1 MAEKNFMTA
10 GTEIDAYKEKMNQC
24 SEKISNILTEA
35 CVSRAKNGKVSNA
48 LGEDISKLISSL
60 PLETQVQILT
70 KLAVNLSGQIKGGN
84 TNTSTKKSSARIN
97 DIFANR
103 DFY

>member
-10 GTEIDAYKEKMNQC
+10 GTEIDAYKEKINQC
-24 SEKISNILTEA
+24 TEKISNILTEA
-35 CVSRAKNGKVSNA
+35 CVSRAKNGKVSDS
-48 LGEDISKLISSL
+48 LGEDITKLINSL

-84 TNTSTKKSSARIN
+84 NNTPSKKSNKLTN
-97 DIFANR
+97 DIFASRN
-103 DFY
+103 FF